1 MHAISKT
8 LLLPFLAATALF
20 AAGEEARLT
29 ASTSVLSEVMDTPD
43 RSIPQSLL
51 DKSNCIVIVPG
62 AKKAGFILGAKY
74 GRGFASC
81 RNKDGVGWSAPAAMR
96 VEGGSFGL
104 QIGVAETDVIML
116 VMNER
121 GMDKLLSSKFTLG
134 GDATAAA
141 GPVGR
146 NATAETDALMR
157 AEILTWSRS
166 RGLFA
171 GVSLQGATLREDSDV
186 NKALYNKPLDNRT
199 ILTTGVAA
207 PTSAQALIS
216 LLNKYSG
223 RK

>member
-1 MHAISKT
+1 MHAIPKT

-81 RNKDGVGWSAPAAMR
+81 RNKDGIGWSAPAAMR

-207 PTSAQALIS
+207 PTSAQPLIS